1 MGTDLSTQPVCM
13 NSSRI
18 ALLAAT
24 AAAVLWAAKATAIS
38 VAGGLDRSSLE
49 SPLFI
54 AGLACFVVGVLALGL
69 SLASRARPPLRVLA
83 ALGMVVLGVGYAAA
97 LSMTVD
103 GLVAPTASRH
113 WAWAEISLWV
123 GGLTLLLVTW
133 VTEQRAATDARH

>member
-1 MGTDLSTQPVCM
+1 MGCQGH
-13 NSSRI
+13 RHQR
-18 ALLAAT
+18 
-24 AAAVLWAAKATAIS
+24 
-38 VAGGLDRSSLE
+38 GGRPRQELPRE
-49 SPLFI
+49 PLFI